1 MLRGK
6 NNMEEIIKELE
17 LIRSTIDDDVNIA
30 RINIIIEKIKE
41 LKGELKNEK

>member
-1 MLRGK
+1 
-6 NNMEEIIKELE
+6 MEEIIKELE